1 MSLTKQEER
10 SLIIKQEEYK
20 TLLKKSSY
28 LIYMLMNMNSDSI
41 KSVISTYICF
51 RKFQKDIV
59 DEKIITSFDRI
70 NDFDTIGID
79 IIQVFL
85 IKHIQNLVQKA
96 RSSKAENRL
105 DAYRSAR
112 LTAAVCSQIMNKS
125 KNPVK
130 QFEHLLSEI
139 TTWYVK

>member
-1 MSLTKQEER
+1 
-10 SLIIKQEEYK
+10 
-20 TLLKKSSY
+20 
-28 LIYMLMNMNSDSI
+28 MLMNMNSDSI

-51 RKFQKDIV
+51 RMYQKDIV
-59 DEKIITSFDRI
+59 DEKTITSFDRI

-96 RSSKAENRL
+96 RSSKAEIRL

-112 LTAAVCSQIMNKS
+112 LTAAVCNQIMNKS
-125 KNPVK
+125 KKLILKFIN
-130 QFEHLLSEI
+130 
-139 TTWYVK
+139 